1 MTAISRRHFLV
12 GVGAMAFL
20 AACGKDDDDATASGS
35 PSGSDT
41 ATDVTRKI
49 TTDNGVLEVPTKP
62 QRVVAAI
69 GSFETDM
76 VAVGVMPVLTTS
88 FAGPWVDLDDDV
100 VITENIPPTAEE
112 LARVRPDLIVGWN
125 WVTAEPVYDEMVKL
139 APYAGLGETQ
149 ATAGAGVDNGRYNS
163 WDTLFLSVADAVGR
177 RGEAEKLVRDFERR
191 VEAVA
196 ARRAGRAPL
205 GVARVEFHEPGSF
218 SYRGQNED
226 TAELM
231 RRIGLTVVGPD
242 KSKER
247 GEPRT
252 TPRDRRRPPHR
263 PRRWRYA
270 AGGLRRCPEDR
281 ALAGDP
287 GGQSGTGGAG
297 RRRALARPRLPVGKR
312 PPERPRT
319 ALRRPMTLAAPS
331 LHAGWLPFLSPL
343 E

>member
-1 MTAISRRHFLV
+1 MTAISRRHFLA

-20 AACGKDDDDATASGS
+20 AACGRDDDDATAGGS

-41 ATDVTRKI
+41 AAGATRKI
-49 TTDNGVLEVPTKP
+49 TTDNGVLEVPAKP

-88 FAGPWVDLDDDV
+88 FAGPWVDFDDDV

-125 WVTAEPVYDEMVKL
+125 WVTAEPVHDEMVKL
-139 APYAGLGETQ
+139 APYAGLGETH

-177 RGEAEKLVRDFERR
+177 RSRAEKLVGDFERR
-191 VEAVA
+191 VEALA
-196 ARRAGRAPL
+196 ARRAGRPAL

-242 KSKER
+242 KSSNEESLER
-247 GEPRT
+247 LPEIDADLLIVPVGGGM
-252 TPRDRRRPPHR
+252 PPEVFADVR
-263 PRRWRYA
+263 KT
-270 AGGLRRCPEDR
+270 
-281 ALAGDP
+281 ALWQAIP
-287 GGQSGTGGAG
+287 AVQAG
-297 RRRALARPRLPVGKR
+297 RVEQVDGELWPGLGYLWANALLKDLERLFGDR
-312 PPERPRT
+312 
-319 ALRRPMTLAAPS
+319 
-331 LHAGWLPFLSPL
+331 
-343 E
+343 